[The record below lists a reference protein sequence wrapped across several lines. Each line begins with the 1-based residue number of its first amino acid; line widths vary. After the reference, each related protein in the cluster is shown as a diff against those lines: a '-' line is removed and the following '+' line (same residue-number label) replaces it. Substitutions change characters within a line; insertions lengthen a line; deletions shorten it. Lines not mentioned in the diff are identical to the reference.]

1 MPRVYLLSDRAIQI
15 DWATGSTSGENQ
27 VSVARLTAFRQEL
40 IESMH
45 SLAWPAFQC
54 VQADQSI
61 TVLFTN
67 SILSNSQGKSI
78 LVQLDRLVSE
88 LTKST
93 KNLVKSGS
101 QHRIL
106 VNYGGVAGQDL
117 QWLAAKTELSPEAL
131 IELHSSA
138 TYTVQFLGFLPGF
151 AYLTGLP
158 KQLQFARR
166 ETPRPR
172 VPAGTLAIGA
182 HYCAVYPWESPGGW
196 HLLGHV
202 EQVLFDP
209 EITGQ
214 EGQSLFKAGD
224 TVQFIRADHA

>member
-1 MPRVYLLSDRAIQI
+1 MPRAYLLSDRAIQI
-15 DWATGSTSGENQ
+15 DWNTGHSASGKLTSASELA
-27 VSVARLTAFRQEL
+27 VLRQEL
-40 IESMH
+40 MDTIEL
-45 SLAWPAFQC
+45 LALPACQC
-54 VQADQSI
+54 VQADQSL
-61 TVLFTN
+61 TVLFAN
-67 SILSNSQGKSI
+67 SMFANRQSESL
-78 LVQLDRLVSE
+78 LD
-88 LTKST
+88 
-93 KNLVKSGS
+93 
-101 QHRIL
+101 QIHRIVPKL
-106 VNYGGVAGQDL
+106 GNSRQAAQQAGRHHQIVVNYGGVAGQDL
-117 QWLAAKTELSPEAL
+117 EWLARQTGLSPAEV
-131 IELHSSA
+131 INLHCSA

-158 KQLQFARR
+158 KPLQFARR

-172 VPAGTLAIGA
+172 VPPGTLAIGA

-209 EITGQ
+209 ERTDE